1 MPNMLAL
8 AAMQNSTTQNVTTKF
23 GQAASGSV
31 LSYQQ
36 KLSDDYVLNIC
47 DCVAYPELPRSNVI
61 KNNFCIF
68 KSWRYKQKERF

>member
-8 AAMQNSTTQNVTTKF
+8 AAMRTSTTQNLTTKF

-36 KLSDDYVLNIC
+36 KLSDDNVLNIC
-47 DCVAYPELPRSNVI
+47 DGVAYPGLKVI
-61 KNNFCIF
+61 
-68 KSWRYKQKERF
+68 